1 MKFNEKLNEYIE
13 ILDCTAKELSRCSG
27 ISTTT
32 ISRYRNG
39 ERVPE
44 INSDA
49 LNQLCSAIAQT
60 AKQKQI
66 TEITHDSI
74 RENFL
79 NCSDIVTINKENLRQ
94 NFNTLISVLNINI
107 SKLCRDTNYDVS
119 TVFRF
124 RNGSRQ
130 PSDPIKFADS
140 IAAYVSKKME
150 STSEKA
156 SVAELIGCT
165 PEALSGSSECYEKVR
180 DWLIGEHEKHEDN
193 VSQFLEKLNAFDLN
207 EYIKAIRFDEL
218 KVPSVPF
225 QLKK

>member
-13 ILDCTAKELSRCSG
+13 ILDCTAKELSRNSG
-27 ISTTT
+27 ISTAT

-66 TEITHDSI
+66 NEITDDSVK
-74 RENFL
+74 ESFL
-79 NCSDIVTINKENLRQ
+79 NCSDIVTIIKENLRQ

-107 SKLCRDTNYDVS
+107 SKFCRDTNYDVS

-150 STSEKA
+150 SISEKA
-156 SVAELIGCT
+156 AVAELIGCT
-165 PEALSGSSECYEKVR
+165 PETLSGSSECYEKVR
-180 DWLIGEHEKHEDN
+180 NWLIG
-193 VSQFLEKLNAFDLN
+193 
-207 EYIKAIRFDEL
+207 
-218 KVPSVPF
+218 
-225 QLKK
+225 